1 MVTDTTQLAEFRTPH
16 GNRVRFAVRP
26 ETSDWNTCNAITA
39 VGDEY
44 HMPSG
49 LSGWALDVGAH
60 IGACTVTLLVDNP
73 DLRVVAI
80 EALPENVA
88 LIRENLELNGVADR
102 CIVIEGAAGDGSDTR
117 IGYGADGTHD
127 YIGNASAPKG
137 NREVVAKGV
146 SLQDAIHATTRLS
159 WDGALDA
166 VAHFVWAKLDCEGCE
181 GPFLT
186 SRWVA
191 EIDHIEGEVHPECG
205 GDRLKGILK
214 SRFDVTFP
222 GWAANPDFG
231 PFTAVRR

>member
-146 SLQDAIHATTRLS
+146 TLSDALWAKITDPNVDPLK
-159 WDGALDA
+159 
-166 VAHFVWAKLDCEGCE
+166 FVWAKLDCEGCE
-181 GPFLT
+181 GPFLD
-186 SRWVA
+186 SLFLGY
-191 EIDHIEGEVHPECG
+191 IDHIEGEVHPECG
-205 GDRLKGILK
+205 GDRLKGILD
-214 SRFDVTFP
+214 RAFDVTFP
-222 GWAANPDFG
+222 GWDANPDFG